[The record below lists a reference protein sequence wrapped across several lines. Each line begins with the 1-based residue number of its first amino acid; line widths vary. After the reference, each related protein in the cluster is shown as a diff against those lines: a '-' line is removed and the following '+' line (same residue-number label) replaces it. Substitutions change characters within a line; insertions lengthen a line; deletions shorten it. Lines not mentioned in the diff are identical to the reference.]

1 MNQSEL
7 PECEKIN
14 KKESNTDVQMTQD
27 QAQRLITHLKNIF
40 MYVRILRPEE
50 IGDFITNEEDG
61 KLCECYAVWNK
72 AMPCL
77 NCISEKALWEKTQKS
92 KLECVSSNVYQV
104 IARYVEIDGEPRVI
118 EMINRLDDETLMDS
132 EGCQNLVSKLTSY
145 SEELYRDALTG
156 VFNRRYFEDQIRDAS
171 FSCGVAM
178 IDLDDFK
185 LYNDTYGHNA
195 GDMALDTIVKTVN
208 RCIRRTDRL
217 IRFGGDEFLLLLSEM
232 DEENFV
238 QKLKQIQTQ
247 IHEAQVPGYAKM
259 RLSVSVGGVLSRNET
274 IGEAM
279 MRADKLMYLAKERK
293 NMVVTEKDQIFGQE
307 EDLTR
312 PENLREKQRI
322 LIVDDSEMNRVILA
336 EILQDEYEII
346 EATNGEE
353 CLRLLEEYGTGLAL
367 ILLDIV
373 MPGMDGFAVL
383 DYMNRNQWMEEV
395 PVIMISSED
404 STAFVRRAYEQ
415 GVSDYISRPFDA
427 KVVYQRVFNTIKL
440 YAKQRRLVS
449 LVTEQVYEKEKNN
462 QMMIS
467 ILSQIME
474 FRNGESG
481 LHVHHINVLTSMLL
495 ERLVQKTDH
504 YHLSWSDQLM
514 ITTASALHDIGKMGI
529 DENILN
535 KPGRLTKEEFE
546 EMKKHTLIGASMLKS
561 LELYQ
566 DEKLVQIAYQ
576 ICRWHHE
583 RYDGKGYPDGLK
595 GEEIPISAQVV
606 SIADVYDALTSE
618 RVYKPAYT
626 HEKAIEMILNGE
638 CGAFSPLMLECL
650 LDLKDVIREE
660 LNTVSEADQTSI
672 QIEKLKKN
680 LKSGGGRAEFL
691 EL

>member
-1 MNQSEL
+1 MNQTEL

-14 KKESNTDVQMTQD
+14 KKEPSKDVQMTQK
-27 QAQRLITHLKNIF
+27 QAERLVEHLKNIF
-40 MYVRILRPEE
+40 MYVRVLRPDE
-50 IGDFITNEEDG
+50 IGDFIIDEENG

-77 NCISEKALWEKTQKS
+77 NCISEKALREKSQKS
-92 KLECVSSNVYQV
+92 KLECVASNVYQV
-104 IARYVEIDGEPRVI
+104 IARYVEIEGEPCVI

-132 EGCQNLVSKLTSY
+132 EGRQNLVSKLNSY

-171 FSCGVAM
+171 FCCGVAM

-185 LYNDTYGHNA
+185 LYNDTPQHR
-195 GDMALDTIVKTVN
+195 D
-208 RCIRRTDRL
+208 
-217 IRFGGDEFLLLLSEM
+217 
-232 DEENFV
+232 NFI
-238 QKLKQIQTQ
+238 KLT
-247 IHEAQVPGYAKM
+247 
-259 RLSVSVGGVLSRNET
+259 RDET
-274 IGEAM
+274 IGEAA
-279 MRADKLMYLAKERK
+279 MRADQLMYLAKQRK
-293 NMVVTEKDQIFGQE
+293 NMVVTEKDQILGCQDDVVRQE
-307 EDLTR
+307 NR
-312 PENLREKQRI
+312 REKQRI
-322 LIVDDSEMNRVILA
+322 LIVDDSEMNRIILS
-336 EILQDEYEII
+336 EILQDEYDII
-346 EATNGEE
+346 EASTGEE

-373 MPGMDGFAVL
+373 MPGMDGFGVL
-383 DYMNRNQWMEEV
+383 DYMNRNHWIEEV

-440 YAKQRRLVS
+440 YAKQRRLVT
-449 LVTEQVYEKEKNN
+449 LVTEQIYEKEKNN

-467 ILSQIME
+467 ILSHIME

-495 ERLVQKTDH
+495 ERLVQKTDR

-595 GEEIPISAQVV
+595 GEEIPIAAQVV

-618 RVYKPAYT
+618 RVYKSAYT

-638 CGAFSPLMLECL
+638 CGTFSPLMLECL
-650 LDLKDVIREE
+650 LDIKDAICEE
-660 LNTVSEADQTSI
+660 LNTISEEKQTSI

-680 LKSGGGRAEFL
+680 LKSGGAELSFL
-691 EL
+691 NSDEKLSTEDAWENRYHADSKDDLK

>member
-1 MNQSEL
+1 MNQTEL

-14 KKESNTDVQMTQD
+14 KKEPSKDVQMTQE
-27 QAQRLITHLKNIF
+27 QADRLVEHLKNVF
-40 MYVRILRPEE
+40 MYVRVLRPDE
-50 IGDFITNEEDG
+50 IGDFIIDEENG

-77 NCISEKALWEKTQKS
+77 NCISEKALREKSQKS
-92 KLECVSSNVYQV
+92 KLECIASNVYQV
-104 IARYVEIDGEPRVI
+104 IARYVEIEGEPCVI

-132 EGCQNLVSKLTSY
+132 EGRQNLVSKLNSY

-156 VFNRRYFEDQIRDAS
+156 VFNRRYFEDQILG
-171 FSCGVAM
+171 CQ
-178 IDLDDFK
+178 DD
-185 LYNDTYGHNA
+185 
-195 GDMALDTIVKTVN
+195 VVRQEN
-208 RCIRRTDRL
+208 R
-217 IRFGGDEFLLLLSEM
+217 
-232 DEENFV
+232 
-238 QKLKQIQTQ
+238 
-247 IHEAQVPGYAKM
+247 
-259 RLSVSVGGVLSRNET
+259 
-274 IGEAM
+274 
-279 MRADKLMYLAKERK
+279 
-293 NMVVTEKDQIFGQE
+293 
-307 EDLTR
+307 
-312 PENLREKQRI
+312 REKQRI
-322 LIVDDSEMNRVILA
+322 LIVDDSEMNRIILS
-336 EILQDEYEII
+336 EILQDEYDII
-346 EATNGEE
+346 EASTGEE

-373 MPGMDGFAVL
+373 MPGMDGFGVL
-383 DYMNRNQWMEEV
+383 DYMNRNHWIEEV

-440 YAKQRRLVS
+440 YAKQRRLVT
-449 LVTEQVYEKEKNN
+449 LVTEQIYEKEKNN

-467 ILSQIME
+467 ILSHIME

-495 ERLVQKTDH
+495 ERLVQKTDR

-595 GEEIPISAQVV
+595 GEEIPIAAQVV

-618 RVYKPAYT
+618 RVYKSAYT

-638 CGAFSPLMLECL
+638 CGTFSPLMLECL
-650 LDLKDVIREE
+650 LDIKDAICEE
-660 LNTVSEADQTSI
+660 LNTISEEKQTSI

-680 LKSGGGRAEFL
+680 LKSGGGRAEFS

>member
-1 MNQSEL
+1 MNQTEL
-7 PECEKIN
+7 PECEKIS
-14 KKESNTDVQMTQD
+14 KKEPSKDVQMTQK
-27 QAQRLITHLKNIF
+27 QADRLVEHLKNIF
-40 MYVRILRPEE
+40 MYVRVLRPDE
-50 IGDFITNEEDG
+50 IGDFIIDEENG
-61 KLCECYAVWNK
+61 KLCECYTVWNK

-77 NCISEKALWEKTQKS
+77 NCISEKALREKSQKS
-92 KLECVSSNVYQV
+92 KLECIASNVYQV
-104 IARYVEIDGEPRVI
+104 IARYVEIEGEPCVI

-132 EGCQNLVSKLTSY
+132 EGRQNLVSKLNSY

-171 FSCGVAM
+171 FCCGVAM

-208 RCIRRTDRL
+208 RCTRRTDRL
-217 IRFGGDEFLLLLSEM
+217 IRLGGDEFLLVLPEM

-238 QKLKQIQTQ
+238 QKLKQIQSQ
-247 IHEAQVPGYAKM
+247 IHEAQVPGYSKM
-259 RLSVSVGGVLSRNET
+259 RLSVSVGGVLTRDET
-274 IGEAM
+274 IGEAA
-279 MRADKLMYLAKERK
+279 MRADQLMYLAKQRK
-293 NMVVTEKDQIFGQE
+293 NMVVTEKDQILGCQDDVVRQE
-307 EDLTR
+307 NR
-312 PENLREKQRI
+312 REKQRI
-322 LIVDDSEMNRVILA
+322 LIVDDSEMNRIILS
-336 EILQDEYEII
+336 EILQDEYDII
-346 EATNGEE
+346 EASTGEE

-373 MPGMDGFAVL
+373 MPGMDGFGVL
-383 DYMNRNQWMEEV
+383 DYMNRNHWIEEV

-404 STAFVRRAYEQ
+404 STTFVRRAYEQ

-440 YAKQRRLVS
+440 YAKQRRLVT
-449 LVTEQVYEKEKNN
+449 LVTEQIYEKEKNN
-462 QMMIS
+462 QM
-467 ILSQIME
+467 
-474 FRNGESG
+474 
-481 LHVHHINVLTSMLL
+481 
-495 ERLVQKTDH
+495 
-504 YHLSWSDQLM
+504 M

-595 GEEIPISAQVV
+595 GEEIPIAAQVV

-618 RVYKPAYT
+618 RVYKSAYT

-638 CGAFSPLMLECL
+638 CGTFSPLMLECL
-650 LDLKDVIREE
+650 LDIKDAICEE
-660 LNTVSEADQTSI
+660 LNTISEEKQTSI

-680 LKSGGGRAEFL
+680 LKSGGGRAEFS

>member
-1 MNQSEL
+1 MNQTEL

-14 KKESNTDVQMTQD
+14 KKEPSKDVQMTQK
-27 QAQRLITHLKNIF
+27 QADRLVEHLKNIF
-40 MYVRILRPEE
+40 MYVRVLRPDE
-50 IGDFITNEEDG
+50 IGDFIIDEENG
-61 KLCECYAVWNK
+61 KLCECYTVWNK

-77 NCISEKALWEKTQKS
+77 NCISEKALREKSQKS
-92 KLECVSSNVYQV
+92 KLECIASNVYQV
-104 IARYVEIDGEPRVI
+104 IARYVEIEGEPCVI

-132 EGCQNLVSKLTSY
+132 EGRQNLVSKLNSY

-171 FSCGVAM
+171 FCCGVAM

-208 RCIRRTDRL
+208 RCTRRTDRL
-217 IRFGGDEFLLLLSEM
+217 IRLGGDEFLLVLPEM

-238 QKLKQIQTQ
+238 QKLKQIQSQ
-247 IHEAQVPGYAKM
+247 IHEAQVPGYSKM
-259 RLSVSVGGVLSRNET
+259 RLSVSVGGVLTRDET
-274 IGEAM
+274 IGEAA
-279 MRADKLMYLAKERK
+279 MRADQLMYLAKQRK
-293 NMVVTEKDQIFGQE
+293 NMVVTEKDQILGCQDDVVRQE
-307 EDLTR
+307 NR
-312 PENLREKQRI
+312 REKQRI
-322 LIVDDSEMNRVILA
+322 LIVDDSEMNRIILS
-336 EILQDEYEII
+336 EILQDEYDII
-346 EATNGEE
+346 EA
-353 CLRLLEEYGTGLAL
+353 
-367 ILLDIV
+367 
-373 MPGMDGFAVL
+373 
-383 DYMNRNQWMEEV
+383 
-395 PVIMISSED
+395 
-404 STAFVRRAYEQ
+404 STTFVRRAYEQ

-440 YAKQRRLVS
+440 YAKQRRLVT
-449 LVTEQVYEKEKNN
+449 LVTEQIYEKEKNN

-467 ILSQIME
+467 ILSHIME

-495 ERLVQKTDH
+495 ERLVQKTDR

-595 GEEIPISAQVV
+595 GEEIPIAAQVV

-618 RVYKPAYT
+618 RVYKSAYT

-638 CGAFSPLMLECL
+638 CGTFSPLMLECL
-650 LDLKDVIREE
+650 LDIKDAICEE
-660 LNTVSEADQTSI
+660 LNTISEEKQTSI

-680 LKSGGGRAEFL
+680 LKSGGGRAEFS

>member
-1 MNQSEL
+1 MNQTEL

-14 KKESNTDVQMTQD
+14 KKEPSKDVQMTQE
-27 QAQRLITHLKNIF
+27 QADRLVEHLKNIF
-40 MYVRILRPEE
+40 MYVRVLRPDE
-50 IGDFITNEEDG
+50 IGDFIIDEENG
-61 KLCECYAVWNK
+61 KLCECYTVWNK

-77 NCISEKALWEKTQKS
+77 NCISEKALREKSQKS
-92 KLECVSSNVYQV
+92 KLECIASNVYQV
-104 IARYVEIDGEPRVI
+104 IARYVEIEGEPCVI

-132 EGCQNLVSKLTSY
+132 EGRQNLVSKLNSY

-171 FSCGVAM
+171 FCCGVAM

-208 RCIRRTDRL
+208 RCTRRTDRL
-217 IRFGGDEFLLLLSEM
+217 IRLGGDEFLLVLPEM

-238 QKLKQIQTQ
+238 QKLKQIQSQ
-247 IHEAQVPGYAKM
+247 IHEAQVPGYSKM
-259 RLSVSVGGVLSRNET
+259 RLSVSVGGVLTRDET
-274 IGEAM
+274 IGEAA
-279 MRADKLMYLAKERK
+279 MRADQLMYLAKQRK
-293 NMVVTEKDQIFGQE
+293 NMVVTEKDQILGCQDDVVRQE
-307 EDLTR
+307 NR
-312 PENLREKQRI
+312 REKQRI
-322 LIVDDSEMNRVILA
+322 LIVDDSEMNRIILS
-336 EILQDEYEII
+336 EILQDEYDII
-346 EATNGEE
+346 EA
-353 CLRLLEEYGTGLAL
+353 
-367 ILLDIV
+367 
-373 MPGMDGFAVL
+373 
-383 DYMNRNQWMEEV
+383 
-395 PVIMISSED
+395 
-404 STAFVRRAYEQ
+404 STTFVRRAYEQ

-440 YAKQRRLVS
+440 YAKQRRLVT
-449 LVTEQVYEKEKNN
+449 LVTEQIYEKEKNN

-467 ILSQIME
+467 ILSHIME

-495 ERLVQKTDH
+495 ERLVQKTDR

-595 GEEIPISAQVV
+595 GEEIPIAAQVV

-618 RVYKPAYT
+618 RVYKSAYT

-638 CGAFSPLMLECL
+638 CGTFSPLMLECL
-650 LDLKDVIREE
+650 LDIKDAICEE
-660 LNTVSEADQTSI
+660 LNTISEEKQTSI

-680 LKSGGGRAEFL
+680 LKSGGGRAEFS

>member
-1 MNQSEL
+1 MNQTEL

-14 KKESNTDVQMTQD
+14 KKEPSKDVQMTQK
-27 QAQRLITHLKNIF
+27 QADRLVEHLKNIF
-40 MYVRILRPEE
+40 MYVRVLRPDE
-50 IGDFITNEEDG
+50 IGDFIIDEENG
-61 KLCECYAVWNK
+61 KLCECYTVWNK

-77 NCISEKALWEKTQKS
+77 NCISEKALREKSQKS
-92 KLECVSSNVYQV
+92 KLECVASNVYQV
-104 IARYVEIDGEPRVI
+104 IARYVEIEGEPCVI

-132 EGCQNLVSKLTSY
+132 EGRQNLVSKLNSY

-171 FSCGVAM
+171 FCCGVAM

-208 RCIRRTDRL
+208 RCTRRTDRL
-217 IRFGGDEFLLLLSEM
+217 IRLGGDEFLLVLPEM

-238 QKLKQIQTQ
+238 QKLKQIQSQ
-247 IHEAQVPGYAKM
+247 IHEAQVPGYSKM
-259 RLSVSVGGVLSRNET
+259 RLSVSVGGVLTRDET
-274 IGEAM
+274 IGEAA
-279 MRADKLMYLAKERK
+279 MRADQLMYLAKQRK
-293 NMVVTEKDQIFGQE
+293 NMVVTEKDQILGCQDDVVRQE
-307 EDLTR
+307 NR
-312 PENLREKQRI
+312 REKQRI
-322 LIVDDSEMNRVILA
+322 LIVDDSEMNRIILS
-336 EILQDEYEII
+336 EILQDEYDII
-346 EATNGEE
+346 EASTGEE

-373 MPGMDGFAVL
+373 MPGMDGFGVL
-383 DYMNRNQWMEEV
+383 DYMNRNHWIEEV

-404 STAFVRRAYEQ
+404 STTFVRRAYEQ

-440 YAKQRRLVS
+440 YAKQRRLVT
-449 LVTEQVYEKEKNN
+449 LVTEQIYEKEKNN
-462 QMMIS
+462 QM
-467 ILSQIME
+467 
-474 FRNGESG
+474 
-481 LHVHHINVLTSMLL
+481 
-495 ERLVQKTDH
+495 
-504 YHLSWSDQLM
+504 M

-595 GEEIPISAQVV
+595 GEEIPIAAQVV

-618 RVYKPAYT
+618 RVYKSAYT

-650 LDLKDVIREE
+650 LDIKDAICEE
-660 LNTVSEADQTSI
+660 LNTISEEKQTSI

-680 LKSGGGRAEFL
+680 LKSGGAELSFL
-691 EL
+691 NSDEKLSTEDAWENRYHADSKDDLK

>member
-1 MNQSEL
+1 MNKGTAMTRQESEVMIKEL
-7 PECEKIN
+7 SKVFDVVRLLDEETLETGNIKDVTDAEGFPCKCYSFW
-14 KKESNTDVQMTQD
+14 KKGDNC
-27 QAQRLITHLKNIF
+27 KNCTSRDAF
-40 MYVRILRPEE
+40 RKK
-50 IGDFITNEEDG
+50 NEQ
-61 KLCECYAVWNK
+61 L
-72 AMPCL
+72 
-77 NCISEKALWEKTQKS
+77 
-92 KLECVSSNVYQV
+92 KLEYLDSNIYQV
-104 IARYVEIDGEPRVI
+104 ISKYVEIDGKPYVMEL
-118 EMINRLDDETLMDS
+118 INQMNADAVMDEDGRNELIKQLS
-132 EGCQNLVSKLTSY
+132 GYNR
-145 SEELYRDALTG
+145 ELYTDALTG
-156 VFNRRYFEDQIRDAS
+156 IYNRRYYEERIRNSNMSA
-171 FSCGVAM
+171 GVAM

-185 LYNDTYGHNA
+185 IYNDTFGHDA
-195 GDMALDTIVKTVN
+195 GDLALTTVVGIIKDN
-208 RCIRRTDRL
+208 VRRTDML
-217 IRFGGDEFLLLLSEM
+217 IRMGGDEFLLVMPDIGEQAFA
-232 DEENFV
+232 D
-238 QKLKQIQTQ
+238 KLNQIQGK
-247 IHEAQVPGYAKM
+247 IHSSKVPGYSQL
-259 RLSVSVGGVLSRNET
+259 RLSVSIGGVLSGSGSTVE
-274 IGEAM
+274 
-279 MRADKLMYLAKERK
+279 RAIRKADQFMYQAKTCK
-293 NMVVTEKDQIFGQE
+293 NMVVTEHDEQLKEQQE
-307 EDLTR
+307 SV
-312 PENLREKQRI
+312 NNNGSKAYKYRI
-322 LIVDDSEMNRVILA
+322 LVVDDSEMNRIILS
-336 EILQDEYEII
+336 EILQDEYDII
-346 EATNGEE
+346 EASTGEE

-373 MPGMDGFAVL
+373 MPGMDGFGVL
-383 DYMNRNQWMEEV
+383 DYMNRNHWIEEV

-440 YAKQRRLVS
+440 YAKQRRLVT
-449 LVTEQVYEKEKNN
+449 LVTEQIYEKEKNN

-467 ILSQIME
+467 ILSHIME

-495 ERLVQKTDH
+495 ERLVQKTDR

-595 GEEIPISAQVV
+595 GEEIPIAAQVV

-618 RVYKPAYT
+618 RVYKSAYT

-638 CGAFSPLMLECL
+638 CGTFSPLMLECL
-650 LDLKDVIREE
+650 LDIKDAICEE
-660 LNTVSEADQTSI
+660 LNTISEEKQTSI

-680 LKSGGGRAEFL
+680 LKSGGGQS
-691 EL
+691 